1 MSIAQLGEHL
11 PYKQRVIGSSPIVP
25 IMRAVV
31 YNSSFCFLLFST
43 VKGVFDM
50 IYTTKIKGTD
60 NAESQAI
67 IKKLDPRED
76 ILFVY
81 GDLADGTPVEV
92 QFIKPINDITTVGLI
107 DAELAKEI
115 VAQNGEEIS
124 VAIPKY
130 ELTFEDGV
138 YGITADIEVEKTE
151 ESDEEPKKRLPL
163 PLLIVVGALTGVLTV
178 VLFVLRAIN
187 KGKKNM

>member
-1 MSIAQLGEHL
+1 
-11 PYKQRVIGSSPIVP
+11 
-25 IMRAVV
+25 
-31 YNSSFCFLLFST
+31 
-43 VKGVFDM
+43 M